1 MIDRIQLILKSKNLS
16 SSQFADEIQVQ
27 RSSVSH
33 ILTGRNK
40 PSLDFVSKILSSY
53 PELNSDWLL
62 FGKGQM
68 IKKQESIQKNSKIEE
83 KPKKIDKSPILQ
95 KNEEIIF
102 DGEIPENIKTGKN
115 VGKSKNSDF
124 SAYSSQTN
132 KSLSKIKKIIV
143 FYENNTFHEFTPDV

>member
-16 SSQFADEIQVQ
+16 SSQFADEIHVQ

-53 PELNSDWLL
+53 PELTSDWLL

-68 IKKQESIQKNSKIEE
+68 IKKQEQFQKNAKIEE
-83 KPKKIDKSPILQ
+83 IPEKSDKSSILR
-95 KNEEIIF
+95 KNEELNF
-102 DGEIPENIKTGKN
+102 DGEIPKNTESVKKARVSEIVNNEDGKN
-115 VGKSKNSDF
+115 G
-124 SAYSSQTN
+124 
-132 KSLSKIKKIIV
+132 IKKIVI
-143 FYENNTFHEFTPDV
+143 FYENNTYHEFTPGE

>member
-1 MIDRIQLILKSKNLS
+1 MVDRIQLILKSKNLS

-68 IKKQESIQKNSKIEE
+68 IKKQESISKNSK
-83 KPKKIDKSPILQ
+83 
-95 KNEEIIF
+95 N
-102 DGEIPENIKTGKN
+102 
-115 VGKSKNSDF
+115 
-124 SAYSSQTN
+124 
-132 KSLSKIKKIIV
+132 
-143 FYENNTFHEFTPDV
+143 

>member
-53 PELNSDWLL
+53 SEINSDWLL

-68 IKKQESIQKNSKIEE
+68 IKKQEQFHKNSKVEE
-83 KPKKIDKSPILQ
+83 KPEKTVQSPILQ
-95 KNEEIIF
+95 KNEEINF
-102 DGEIPENIKTGKN
+102 EGEIPKNMETGK
-115 VGKSKNSDF
+115 KSEINQKVESP
-124 SAYSSQTN
+124 T
-132 KSLSKIKKIIV
+132 SKIKKIVI
-143 FYENNTFHEFTPDV
+143 FYENNIYHEFTPGK

>member
-53 PELNSDWLL
+53 SELNSDWLL

-68 IKKQESIQKNSKIEE
+68 IKIQEQFQKNTKAEE
-83 KPKKIDKSPILQ
+83 KPEKSDKSPILQ
-95 KNEEIIF
+95 KNTEINFDEEIPKNMETKKKASASTQI
-102 DGEIPENIKTGKN
+102 EISSS
-115 VGKSKNSDF
+115 KSEVE
-124 SAYSSQTN
+124 
-132 KSLSKIKKIIV
+132 KIIV
-143 FYENNTFHEFTPDV
+143 FYSDKSFVEFLPNK

>member
-1 MIDRIQLILKSKNLS
+1 MVDRIQLILKSKNLS

-68 IKKQESIQKNSKIEE
+68 MKKQESFQKNQEVDE
-83 KPKKIDKSPILQ
+83 KPEKLDKSPIVQ
-95 KNEEIIF
+95 KNAELNF
-102 DGEIPENIKTGKN
+102 DDEIPENMKTENKLPDP
-115 VGKSKNSDF
+115 KSKGINS
-124 SAYSSQTN
+124 T
-132 KSLSKIKKIIV
+132 KSVIEKIIV
-143 FYENNTFHEFTPDV
+143 FYTDKSFEEYFPN

>member
-53 PELNSDWLL
+53 SEINSDWLL

-68 IKKQESIQKNSKIEE
+68 IKKQEQFQKNLKIEE
-83 KPKKIDKSPILQ
+83 KPNKSPILQ
-95 KNEEIIF
+95 KNAEINF
-102 DGEIPENIKTGKN
+102 DGEIPGNTETQKKGVEQGLKQK
-115 VGKSKNSDF
+115 VSSKSE
-124 SAYSSQTN
+124 
-132 KSLSKIKKIIV
+132 IEKIIV
-143 FYENNTFHEFTPDV
+143 FYADKSFEEYSPNK

>member
-1 MIDRIQLILKSKNLS
+1 MLQNMVDRIQLILKSKNLS

-40 PSLDFVSKILSSY
+40 PSLDFISKILTSY

-68 IKKQESIQKNSKIEE
+68 IKKTESEKNIRQKPIPSTN
-83 KPKKIDKSPILQ
+83 DNKSPILE
-95 KNEEIIF
+95 NSGEINF
-102 DGEIPENIKTGKN
+102 NGEIPENIKTG
-115 VGKSKNSDF
+115 
-124 SAYSSQTN
+124 N
-132 KSLSKIKKIIV
+132 KIPEAKDEIKIRANQSKIEKIIV
-143 FYENNTFHEFTPDV
+143 FYEDKSFEEFTS

>member
-1 MIDRIQLILKSKNLS
+1 MVDRIQLILKSKNLS

-68 IKKQESIQKNSKIEE
+68 IKKQEQFQKNNKIEE
-83 KPKKIDKSPILQ
+83 KPEKLDKSPILQ
-95 KNEEIIF
+95 KNEEINF
-102 DGEIPENIKTGKN
+102 DGEIHENMATEKKGPNLTQKGIIS
-115 VGKSKNSDF
+115 SK
-124 SAYSSQTN
+124 
-132 KSLSKIKKIIV
+132 LGIEKIIV
-143 FYENNTFHEFTPDV
+143 LYSDKSFDEYFPNK

>member
-53 PELNSDWLL
+53 PEINSDWLL

-68 IKKQESIQKNSKIEE
+68 IKKQEPFLKNPEREE
-83 KPKKIDKSPILQ
+83 KQ
-95 KNEEIIF
+95 
-102 DGEIPENIKTGKN
+102 ENMETGKN
-115 VGKSKNSDF
+115 VIESTQKRKNS
-124 SAYSSQTN
+124 T
-132 KSLSKIKKIIV
+132 KSEIEKIIV
-143 FYENNTFHEFTPDV
+143 FYSDNSFEEYSPNN